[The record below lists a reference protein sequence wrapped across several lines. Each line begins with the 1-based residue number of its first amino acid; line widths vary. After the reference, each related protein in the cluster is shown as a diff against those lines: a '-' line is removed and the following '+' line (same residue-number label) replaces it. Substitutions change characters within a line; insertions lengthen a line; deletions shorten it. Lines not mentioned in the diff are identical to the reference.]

1 MISVNARPR
10 ERALTPCAALAWAD
24 AVPALLT
31 RLAELDPAR
40 LARLRAVHGTRFLLV
55 LGEGDD
61 LPWVDG
67 LTFLGKDEGAPRL
80 LLPTTHA
87 PTVPSAL
94 FERAV
99 ARHCS
104 ELSPPWAVTL
114 EPPCAF
120 SVSRAEPLSLARV
133 RGLLEARQ

>member
-1 MISVNARPR
+1 MISLTARPR
-10 ERALTPCAALAWAD
+10 EHALTPCAALAWAD

-40 LARLRAVHGTRFLLV
+40 LAQLRAVHGSRFLLL
-55 LGEGDD
+55 LGESDA

-80 LLPTTHA
+80 LLPPTHT
-87 PTVPSAL
+87 PSVPSAL
-94 FERAV
+94 FEHAL
-99 ARHCS
+99 ARHCP

-114 EPPCAF
+114 DPARVL
-120 SVSRAEPLSLARV
+120 SVSRAEPL
-133 RGLLEARQ
+133 